1 MLARAHKNAIQ
12 SMTVRLPQG
21 LYDQAKAYVD
31 ESKVPSLNDLM
42 VHAVQ
47 AFLRA
52 AERRRIDAAFARMAE
67 DTDYQKEARL
77 IAEEFEHSDW
87 ETIEILDQDAEL

>member
-1 MLARAHKNAIQ
+1 MPARARKNVIQ
-12 SMTVRLPQG
+12 SMTVRLPQP
-21 LYDQAKAYVD
+21 LYDQAKVYVHN
-31 ESKVPSLNDLM
+31 SSVPSLNDLM

-52 AERRRIDAAFARMAE
+52 AERRRIDAAFASMAE
-67 DTDYQKEARL
+67 DSEYQKEVRL
-77 IAEEFEHSDW
+77 IEEEFEQSDW